1 MPPVADI
8 EERFLSPQA
17 GQFIRMNRKTNTPAC
32 SARNDSP
39 PRLGELADELRD
51 GLRGK
56 SGVEPPHS
64 KAPASEGGRYKF
76 KGKRAD

>member
-1 MPPVADI
+1 
-8 EERFLSPQA
+8 
-17 GQFIRMNRKTNTPAC
+17 
-32 SARNDSP
+32 
-39 PRLGELADELRD
+39 LGELADELRD

-64 KAPASEGGRYKF
+64 KAPASEGGRHKF